1 MVLYLDLWYH
11 IFKAYSNKLL
21 LERLFLKYY
30 HLYQEFLSPFVVYNN
45 HKWHIWLHIRVHI
58 YWHIALYAD
67 YTKIWRVINYSED
80 RFALQNDLNKLY
92 EVPSLSVTY
101 DRNILHNL
109 PCKIFNYKLGSDFIE
124 YTAPQDD
131 LVSIIMF
138 FC

>member
-11 IFKAYSNKLL
+11 IFKAYSNKVL

-30 HLYQEFLSPFVVYNN
+30 QLYQEFLSSFVDNN
-45 HKWHIWLHIRVHI
+45 IHKWHILLRIRGHI

-109 PCKIFNYKLGSDFIE
+109 PCKILITNWAQILLNILHHKMEKCQL
-124 YTAPQDD
+124 PC
-131 LVSIIMF
+131 F